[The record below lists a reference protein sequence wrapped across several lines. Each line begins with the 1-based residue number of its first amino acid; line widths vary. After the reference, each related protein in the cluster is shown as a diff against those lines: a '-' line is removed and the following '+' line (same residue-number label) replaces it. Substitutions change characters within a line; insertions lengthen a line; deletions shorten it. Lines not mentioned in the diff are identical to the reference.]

1 MEVSASFQNPTMA
14 SPLVSFIIP
23 VKNLEMLLDRC
34 IQSILNQSYSN
45 YEIIAVENGSTDSS
59 WEILL
64 SLSKDDNRIRP
75 FQLTDSV
82 GVSAARNFALEKIRG
97 EYVCFVDGDD
107 YIYPDFIK
115 LMISPLI
122 SGQADFTICDVTYDG
137 KKKGNRSFPKR
148 KIDFNDESDFKLGL
162 RLAAGSSCAKLLKR
176 DLIGSTRFPDFS
188 IGEDSLFMLE
198 IYSKKPILLYV
209 PYIGY
214 CYYQNPNS
222 ATHDLTEAK
231 IDSNFSSLQQGKI
244 ILQKNGVWQF
254 AEKYWKS
261 RAKTNSIERF
271 QQIKSVNLKKYWK
284 NQFISFLKSDFFENR
299 IILQIT
305 IIAIEITPIFL
316 FEIIFLMR
324 TKIFNFARFFVNLK
338 NDIFRSLKDR
348 SD

>member
-107 YIYPDFIK
+107 YIYPDFIN

-148 KIDFNDESDFKLGL
+148 KIDFRDESDFKLGL
-162 RLAAGSSCAKLLKR
+162 RLAAGSSCAKLFKR
-176 DLIGSTRFPDFS
+176 DLIGSTRYPDFS

-198 IYSKKPILLYV
+198 IYSKKPILKYV

-214 CYYQNPNS
+214 FYYQNPSS
-222 ATHDLTEAK
+222 ATHNLTEAK
-231 IDSNFSSLQQGKI
+231 IISNFSFLQHGKT
-244 ILQKNGVWQF
+244 ILQEYKLWQI
-254 AEKYWKS
+254 AGNYWKS
-261 RAKTNSIERF
+261 RAITNSIERF
-271 QQIKSVNLKKYWK
+271 QHIKNPNLKIYWK
-284 NQFISFLKSDFFENR
+284 NNFISFLKSDFFENSLIKQL
-299 IILQIT
+299 IIVVFKIS
-305 IIAIEITPIFL
+305 PIFL
-316 FEIIFLMR
+316 LEFVFFMR
-324 TKIFNFARFFVNLK
+324 STLFSLARFFVNQK
-338 NDIFRSLKDR
+338 NTIARRLTGR
-348 SD
+348 LY